1 METKKNEKKRNIR
14 SIAEI
19 IVLRQEEILSDW
31 IENIKDLPGTRT
43 LKLMTRE
50 QLTNETKAL
59 LSALTEAFSAEQY
72 ISIETPEFANSVTML
87 RDISS
92 SRAEQGFTPSET
104 AFFVFSLKDA
114 LLKYLQLEIGDQPLL
129 LNEEVAKMNKI
140 IDKLWLVTFEA
151 FTMKREN
158 IINEQS
164 RSLVELSTPVL
175 KLWDEFVLVPLVGVI
190 DTLRAAQ
197 IMEALLNAVVE
208 TESRVAIIDVLGVPV
223 IDTKVAQ
230 NILKTVSAAKMLGC
244 ETIITGI
251 SVSAA
256 QTLTKLDVQFAGV
269 RTRGTL
275 RAGVRDALD
284 LVGLAVLKRE
294 N

>member
-284 LVGLAVLKRE
+284 LVGLAVVKRE

>member
-256 QTLTKLDVQFAGV
+256 QTLTKLDVQFAEL

-275 RAGVRDALD
+275 RAGVRDALN
-284 LVGLAVLKRE
+284 LVNLTVVKRE
-294 N
+294 I

>member
-104 AFFVFSLKDA
+104 AFFVFSLRAA

-175 KLWDEFVLVPLVGVI
+175 KLWDWC
-190 DTLRAAQ
+190 RW
-197 IMEALLNAVVE
+197 
-208 TESRVAIIDVLGVPV
+208 
-223 IDTKVAQ
+223 
-230 NILKTVSAAKMLGC
+230 
-244 ETIITGI
+244 
-251 SVSAA
+251 
-256 QTLTKLDVQFAGV
+256 
-269 RTRGTL
+269 
-275 RAGVRDALD
+275 
-284 LVGLAVLKRE
+284 
-294 N
+294 

>member
-1 METKKNEKKRNIR
+1 M
-14 SIAEI
+14 
-19 IVLRQEEILSDW
+19 LRQEEILSDW

>member
-1 METKKNEKKRNIR
+1 M
-14 SIAEI
+14 
-19 IVLRQEEILSDW
+19 
-31 IENIKDLPGTRT
+31 G
-43 LKLMTRE
+43 
-50 QLTNETKAL
+50 
-59 LSALTEAFSAEQY
+59 
-72 ISIETPEFANSVTML
+72 
-87 RDISS
+87 
-92 SRAEQGFTPSET
+92 
-104 AFFVFSLKDA
+104 
-114 LLKYLQLEIGDQPLL
+114 
-129 LNEEVAKMNKI
+129 
-140 IDKLWLVTFEA
+140 
-151 FTMKREN
+151 
-158 IINEQS
+158 
-164 RSLVELSTPVL
+164 
-175 KLWDEFVLVPLVGVI
+175 LVPLVGVI